1 MFSTTLFTIF
11 LCCVVSYFVGSLPFG
26 LWVGLL
32 WKRVDIRTLGSQNI
46 GTTNVLRVLGPGPGI
61 VVCLLDT
68 LKGGV
73 GVWLAHALKPNL
85 PIWVLIPIGF
95 LAIAGHTFSIFL
107 RFRGGKGVATS
118 LGALLALSSPVAGIA
133 LAVWILL
140 VAATRYVSVASL
152 FAGLSL
158 PFAAYFTVPEP
169 GKWWMVGLG
178 TALFLLVLVKH
189 RSNIQRL
196 RAGTEPKF
204 GQRVPLPASPQG
216 GEEPECAN
224 TEVQ

>member
-1 MFSTTLFTIF
+1 MNPTMHMPA
-11 LCCVVSYFVGSLPFG
+11 LC
-26 LWVGLL
+26 
-32 WKRVDIRTLGSQNI
+32 RT
-46 GTTNVLRVLGPGPGI
+46 
-61 VVCLLDT
+61 
-68 LKGGV
+68 
-73 GVWLAHALKPNL
+73 
-85 PIWVLIPIGF
+85 
-95 LAIAGHTFSIFL
+95 
-107 RFRGGKGVATS
+107 
-118 LGALLALSSPVAGIA
+118 VAGIA